1 MKKQILFLLSFSF
14 SLIACQQ
21 NEGISTTE
29 SDISPK
35 EVATRAG
42 SMRRAPTQEEKDA
55 LKKDFPNLD
64 VDNITVTGEASSTY
78 NCIAYSMGI
87 THKWID
93 PESFYNDFVK
103 QYEQAKTKYE
113 ASCNYEQTSTQG
125 SNATVDGWG
134 NSSVDMTHGSV
145 YSSSNWESKLGRYL
159 RITHGRSELSG
170 NTYGRI
176 LVSFIES
183 RTRANLP
190 ELNGLAS
197 QIAQDDIELTNA
209 EKQAVLNKA
218 SKIKP
223 AIKAQFNNLFEAWDK
238 EISTNPK
245 TKYSSSTKAYT
256 ILPQFKEMQAM
267 GKIIIP
273 LIMEKLLDDQN
284 FFLLP
289 LYDAIQKD
297 SRLKVN
303 YKEGDVKILEGEQNR
318 AKRTIRIWLNQ

>member
-1 MKKQILFLLSFSF
+1 M
-14 SLIACQQ
+14 
-21 NEGISTTE
+21 
-29 SDISPK
+29 
-35 EVATRAG
+35 
-42 SMRRAPTQEEKDA
+42 
-55 LKKDFPNLD
+55 
-64 VDNITVTGEASSTY
+64 
-78 NCIAYSMGI
+78 
-87 THKWID
+87 
-93 PESFYNDFVK
+93 
-103 QYEQAKTKYE
+103 
-113 ASCNYEQTSTQG
+113 
-125 SNATVDGWG
+125 
-134 NSSVDMTHGSV
+134 
-145 YSSSNWESKLGRYL
+145 
-159 RITHGRSELSG
+159 SG